1 MSVIDE
7 RVLGRLVDDLGRT
20 SVNGLVATY
29 LDALGERRQRLT
41 DAVAA
46 LDTTAARKVAH
57 QLRSTSL
64 LVGAISLG
72 EACAWLE
79 GVSEAG
85 DVDGV
90 LQAASDVAAL
100 APTVARDLQIW
111 LTK

>member
-1 MSVIDE
+1 MTAIDT
-7 RVLGRLVDDLGRT
+7 RVLSRLVDDLGRT

-29 LDALGERRQRLT
+29 LDALGDRRQRLA
-41 DAVAA
+41 DAVSAN
-46 LDTTAARKVAH
+46 DTTAARKVAH

-79 GVSEAG
+79 GVADTG

-90 LQAASDVAAL
+90 QQAASDVAAL
-100 APTVARDLQIW
+100 APAVARDLQVW
-111 LTK
+111 LTT

>member
-1 MSVIDE
+1 MTAIDE

-29 LDALGERRQRLT
+29 LDALGERRQRLA

-46 LDTTAARKVAH
+46 NDTTAARKVAH

-79 GVSEAG
+79 AVSDSGDVEGVHQAAG
-85 DVDGV
+85 DV
-90 LQAASDVAAL
+90 AAI
-100 APTVARDLQIW
+100 APAVARDLQVW
-111 LTK
+111 LTT